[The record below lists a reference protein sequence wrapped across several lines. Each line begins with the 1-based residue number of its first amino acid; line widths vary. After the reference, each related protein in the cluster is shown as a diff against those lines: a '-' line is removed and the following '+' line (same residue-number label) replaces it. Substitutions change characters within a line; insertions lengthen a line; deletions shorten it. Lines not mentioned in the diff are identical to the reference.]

1 MTKSEEIQILREAAA
16 KLGSQSYCGP
26 WLAEQI
32 QFIESDIRSDYT
44 PSPTLRESEER
55 AAGIVAIARAREA
68 DIVANARRDADAI
81 IERARAEV
89 HVLKSQLEAV
99 CKDVLRRL

>member
-32 QFIESDIRSDYT
+32 QFIESDIRSDCP
-44 PSPTLRESEER
+44 PSPTLREAEER
-55 AAGIVAIARAREA
+55 AAGIVALARAREA
-68 DIVANARRDADAI
+68 EILAHARRDADAI
-81 IERARAEV
+81 LERARAEV
-89 HVLKSQLEAV
+89 HVLKSQFEAV